1 MATVSAGI
9 LMYRMHSGTLEI
21 FLVHPGGP
29 FWTKKDLGAWSIPK
43 GEIDAD
49 ESPLEAALREFEEET
64 GVPVSGHYI
73 PLTPVRLKSRKVIRA
88 WAVEGDIDPSKIR
101 SNTFTM
107 EWPPHSGKKQ
117 DFPEIDRASW
127 FNIEDA
133 KRKINQGQAGLL
145 EELEDILK
153 QRKENIY
160 VSESRP

>member
-1 MATVSAGI
+1 MATVSGGI

-73 PLTPVRLKSRKVIRA
+73 PLTPVRLKSGKVIRA

-160 VSESRP
+160 VS